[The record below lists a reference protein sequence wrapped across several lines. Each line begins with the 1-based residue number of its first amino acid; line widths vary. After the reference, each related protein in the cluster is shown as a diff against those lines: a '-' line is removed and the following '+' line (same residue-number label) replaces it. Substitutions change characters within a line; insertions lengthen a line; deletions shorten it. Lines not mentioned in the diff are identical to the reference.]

1 MPHWLVI
8 LSWASIGLGMITAA
22 AIAADVRRHPQRMS
36 IMNIVWPVSG
46 LYLPLAAGW
55 AYSSM
60 GRPLAIDSKGKA
72 GAKPHWMSIFLS
84 ATHCASGC
92 VIGDCLGAPI
102 VFAAGWRIAGQRLY
116 AEFVVEFALAYL
128 FGIAFQYFPIRAM
141 RPLSRREAIAD
152 AVKADTLSLMAFEVG
167 MFGWMALSHFVLLAA
182 KPYDV
187 ASPVFW
193 LVMQIGMVLGFL
205 TAYPANWLLVKWGVK
220 SGM

>member
-8 LSWASIGLGMITAA
+8 LSCVSIGLGVISATA
-22 AIAADVRRHPQRMS
+22 IGVDVRRHPQRMP
-36 IMNIVWPVSG
+36 IMNIVWPVTG
-46 LYLPLAAGW
+46 LYLPLAAWW

-60 GRPLAIDSKGKA
+60 GRPMAIGSKGMA
-72 GAKPHWMSIFLS
+72 GVQRHWKSIFLS

-102 VFAAGWRIAGQRLY
+102 VFATRWTLAGERLY
-116 AEFVVEFALAYL
+116 AEFVFEFALAYA

-141 RPLSRREAIAD
+141 RRLSTREAIAD
-152 AVKADTLSLMAFEVG
+152 AIKADTLSLAAFEVG
-167 MFGWMALSHFVLLAA
+167 MFGWMALSHFILLAS
-182 KPYDV
+182 KGYDV
-187 ASPVFW
+187 ANPVFW

-205 TAYPANWLLVKWGVK
+205 TTYPANWLLVKWGVK